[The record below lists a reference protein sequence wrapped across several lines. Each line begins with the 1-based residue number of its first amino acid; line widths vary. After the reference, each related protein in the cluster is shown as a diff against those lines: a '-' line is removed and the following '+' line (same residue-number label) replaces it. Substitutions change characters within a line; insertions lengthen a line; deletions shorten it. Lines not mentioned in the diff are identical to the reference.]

1 MWASH
6 DFHGEELWIIRDYK
20 RLFQSSMDR
29 AYDMSRDRWL
39 VRDIMSGEVVTTTPE
54 ASMGERRIGSLIV
67 FVDGEPGGIVT
78 ARDLVEAY
86 AQ

>member
-1 MWASH
+1 V
-6 DFHGEELWIIRDYK
+6 EVIRDYK
-20 RLFQSSMDR
+20 RLFPSSMDR
-29 AYDMSRDRWL
+29 AYDLSRDQWL
-39 VRDIMSGEVVTTTPE
+39 VRDILSGEVVTTTPE
-54 ASMGERRIGSLIV
+54 ALMGEAARVMGERRIGSLIV